1 MENPCYG
8 CTERYVTD
16 HSTCHSTCEKYI
28 KAKEKHDAKS
38 ALIRKNKDKYRNLYE
53 YHADVSIRLNKKYH
67 K

>member
-16 HSTCHSTCEKYI
+16 HSTCHSTCEKHI
-28 KAKEKHDAKS
+28 AFKKAHDERAKI
-38 ALIRKNKDKYRNLYE
+38 IRKNKNEFRHIYE
-53 YHADVSIRLNKKYH
+53 YYNDKSIRLKKKYH